1 MTKVYH
7 YAILKMFVKLQIQKK
22 TEDEKMDWNADI
34 WSIVPPIIA
43 IVLALVT
50 KEVVFSLI
58 MGILSGTVI
67 FSVLKGLGVM
77 GAFNTLVTIMCD
89 KLGSNSSMIIF
100 LCFLGII
107 VSLVTKAG
115 GSKAYG
121 EWASKKLRG
130 KRTASLA
137 TVALGV
143 LIFIDD
149 YFNCLTVGT
158 VMRPVTD
165 KFKMSREKLAYII
178 DATAAPVCIIAP
190 ISSWA
195 ASVISYYPE
204 SSGSGIE
211 AFVKSIPMN
220 LYAVLTLFMVIWVST
235 KKNAD
240 FGPMAKA
247 EKRALLT
254 GDLGAAGSA
263 NADEDFE
270 KATKKD
276 ATGKVSDLVFPI
288 ATLIILSIF
297 SMIYVGGF
305 FENTK
310 GSMVTRI
317 FDAFGNTDAGMALA
331 LGAFMTLIITFIYY
345 LARKVLT
352 FKEYFECITPGVASM
367 VPACIILTLAWT
379 ISGICRDE
387 YLNTGGYVAQ
397 LVQQTGFLIWILAP
411 VIFLIACLLSFA
423 TGTAWGTFGILI
435 PIVISITNKVY
446 PEFTIICLSATL
458 AGSVF
463 GDHCSPISD
472 TTILASTGADC
483 NHLSHVGTQAPYAVT
498 VAICCFI
505 GYIIAGFTTHIGF
518 SYAASA
524 VTTVLCSVAIL
535 IALLLVLPKVWQTK
549 EA

>member
-1 MTKVYH
+1 
-7 YAILKMFVKLQIQKK
+7 
-22 TEDEKMDWNADI
+22 MDWNADI